1 MKNKRLFYGRCSKE
15 EAKQKNS
22 IDTQKMIVE
31 QKYGECDEYYTDI
44 GISGAKGLDKRI
56 GLAEALESLGKG
68 DELIVA
74 KLDRLARDS
83 YLSAYLQFQVEK
95 RGAKIVSASEET
107 LNGDDATSKLLKTI
121 ITAFSEFERQ
131 QIKSRIKATMKLK
144 ISRNERVSRWPR
156 YGTTFTD
163 DGKHVVGDVEQ
174 QQVVELVKTLKDE
187 GMKITRIKK
196 ELELRGI
203 KTAQGK
209 DVWHYQSARNLY
221 HRVG

>member
-1 MKNKRLFYGRCSKE
+1 M
-15 EAKQKNS
+15 
-22 IDTQKMIVE
+22 
-31 QKYGECDEYYTDI
+31 
-44 GISGAKGLDKRI
+44 
-56 GLAEALESLGKG
+56 
-68 DELIVA
+68 
-74 KLDRLARDS
+74 
-83 YLSAYLQFQVEK
+83 SAYLQFQVER

-163 DGKHVVGDVEQ
+163 DGKHVVEDVEQ

-209 DVWHYQSARNLY
+209 DVWHYQSTRNLY

>member
-1 MKNKRLFYGRCSKE
+1 MENKRRIFYGRCSKE

-31 QKYGECDEYYTDI
+31 EKFGECDEYYTDI
-44 GISGAKGLDKRI
+44 GISGAKGLDKRL
-56 GLAEALESLGKG
+56 GLAAALESLNKG

-121 ITAFSEFERQ
+121 IQAFSEWERQ
-131 QIKSRIKATMKLK
+131 TIRARIKQTMKLK

-163 DGKHVVGDVEQ
+163 DAKHVVEDVEQ
-174 QQVVELVKTLKDE
+174 QKVIELVKTLKGD
-187 GMKITRIKK
+187 GWGITRIKK
-196 ELELRGI
+196 ELESRKI
-203 KTAQGK
+203 KTAHGN
-209 DVWHYQSARNLY
+209 DVWHYQSTRNLY
-221 HRVG
+221 HRV